1 MFNLLLSILNIF
13 SYISTVLFIGVL
25 LQGIS
30 LWIKGILP
38 VLLRLGNGLA
48 KGKIAIFAK
57 NSHSKELEELLHT
70 SGLFRRDNII
80 KINDINSLYKSDN
93 SSLYLVFWHDCQDEI
108 EQILNQKKAGVP
120 LIIYAPQELGFIP
133 KDKMAQLNNQ
143 PNTIVT
149 NFRGRLLNDII
160 ISLITGSYK
169 R

>member
-13 SYISTVLFIGVL
+13 GYISTVLFIWL
-25 LQGIS
+25 LIKGIS

-48 KGKIAIFAK
+48 KGKIAIFAD
-57 NSHSKELEELLHT
+57 NTHSESLEQLLCT
-70 SGLFRRDNII
+70 SGLFRRNNII
-80 KINDINSLYKSDN
+80 KINDVNSLYRSETC
-93 SSLYLVFWHDCQDEI
+93 SLYLVFWHDWQNEI
-108 EQILNQKKAGVP
+108 DNILNQKKQGIP

-133 KDKMAQLNNQ
+133 RDKMTQLNNQ